1 MEKISVDFNNCD
13 AMGRVRLNTKGTFE
27 DLDRLNFKLEQGLKL
42 LLVDDDELK
51 AIGIVE
57 FSQEENIWVASF
69 EWAHL

>member
-1 MEKISVDFNNCD
+1 
-13 AMGRVRLNTKGTFE
+13 MGRVRLNTKGTFE